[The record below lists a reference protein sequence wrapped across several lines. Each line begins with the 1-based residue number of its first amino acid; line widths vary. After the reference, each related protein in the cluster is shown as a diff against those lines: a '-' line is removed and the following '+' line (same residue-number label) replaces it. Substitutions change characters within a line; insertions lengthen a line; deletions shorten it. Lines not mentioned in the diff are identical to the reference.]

1 MVVWFAE
8 IRIPARGA
16 DVTTLLAEQVRALRA
31 ARGWTQTEL
40 AAASGL
46 SQEMVSRIESGESTR
61 LETVGQIAKALR
73 KRIVLTFD
81 GREKK

>member
-1 MVVWFAE
+1 VAQSQERREACAQGIAMTA
-8 IRIPARGA
+8 
-16 DVTTLLAEQVRALRA
+16 LLAEQVRALRS

-46 SQEMVSRIESGESTR
+46 SQEMVSRVESGENTR
-61 LETVGQIAKALR
+61 LETVGRIAKALR